1 MGGPRPAHASLGPEK
16 PVPPGYVCYRCG
28 QPGACSSI
36 GRAPVGWALADLRK
50 SNLSCRSAGHWIQDC
65 PTNDKPEWENKP
77 RIKRT
82 TGIPKSFLQT
92 VEGPGKD
99 GENQAGMM
107 ITADGSFVVA
117 RPDA

>member
-1 MGGPRPAHASLGPEK
+1 MLTISYPDTHRLTSS
-16 PVPPGYVCYRCG
+16 PP
-28 QPGACSSI
+28 P
-36 GRAPVGWALADLRK
+36 PPFPT
-50 SNLSCRSAGHWIQDC
+50 GHWIQDC
-65 PTNDKPEWENKP
+65 PTNDKPEWDNKP

-99 GENQAGMM
+99 GEVNQPGMM
-107 ITADGSFVVA
+107 IGADGTFVIA